1 MNIKDLLNIFTN
13 LLDKK
18 DKRKIIFLLS
28 FSIFV
33 SLVET
38 LSLSIVMP
46 FISVATNF
54 DLIYKHNFYNKI
66 YTYLGLQS
74 PLQFISFLGA
84 FLVIFFL
91 FRSFIYFIFSYILSN
106 FAQGKYHSFA
116 CYVFNNYLNF
126 NYSNFVSENSSSVY
140 KAIFS
145 DASSL
150 TQIITCF
157 LQISTEFL
165 TGIFIYSVL
174 LFVDWKMTLVL
185 TFFLGIQAFFLMKFI
200 SKRVAR
206 EGKKSG
212 AVWQILSRTLN
223 ETIGNFK
230 LIKLFSNEGHILKR
244 FEGASYS
251 LAKTG
256 VINKILQDLPR
267 VILESLGF
275 FTMVGMILFI
285 LWTYKD
291 SSAVLPIISI
301 YALAFYRLLPSV
313 SRIFTYYNQMLFA
326 FNSLGS
332 YYLDLPLKVEYLG
345 NQKIN
350 FNQKIEFK
358 NVFFGHEDN
367 KILLNNVN
375 FVIKKN
381 QRIAFI
387 GESGIGKSTVLDL
400 IMGFYPLRSGKIL
413 IDNVSL
419 DFDNLKNWRLKIGY
433 IPQQVYLL
441 DGTVAEN
448 VVFGREYDE
457 NLLIDSLVKA
467 NIYDFLL
474 TKDGVN
480 TFVGEGGIM
489 LSGGQKQRI
498 AIARALYSDPE
509 ILILDEA
516 TSALDVETESK
527 IMEEIYNISNKKT
540 LIVVAHRLSTISKC
554 GKIYKIEKGS
564 VFEIDFSASVCHSS
578 LRGEPVFENSIH

>member
-1 MNIKDLLNIFTN
+1 MNIRDLLNIFTN

-54 DLIYKHNFYNKI
+54 DLIYKNDFYHKI
-66 YTYLGLQS
+66 YSFLGLQS

-84 FLVIFFL
+84 FLVVFFL
-91 FRSFIYFIFSYILSN
+91 FRSLIYFIFSYILSN

-157 LQISTEFL
+157 LQISTEIL
-165 TGIFIYSVL
+165 TGIFIYSAL
-174 LFVDWKMTLVL
+174 LFVDWKMTLAL
-185 TFFLGIQAFFLMKFI
+185 TFFLGIQAFGLMKFI
-200 SKRVAR
+200 TKRVAK

-212 AVWQILSRTLN
+212 AVWQILSRTLS
-223 ETIGNFK
+223 ETVGNFK

-244 FEGASYS
+244 FESASYS
-251 LAKTG
+251 LAKSG

-285 LWTYKD
+285 LWTYRD

-301 YALAFYRLLPSV
+301 YALAFYRLLPSL
-313 SRIFTYYNQMLFA
+313 SRIFTYYNQMLYA

-332 YYLDLPLKVEYLG
+332 YYLELPLKVESLG

-350 FNQKIEFK
+350 FGEKIEFK
-358 NVFFGHEDN
+358 NIFFGHEKN
-367 KILLNNVN
+367 KILLKNID
-375 FVIKKN
+375 FIIEKN
-381 QRIAFI
+381 QKVAFI
-387 GESGIGKSTVLDL
+387 GESGAGKSTILDI
-400 IMGFYPLRSGKIL
+400 IMGFYPVKNGEIL
-413 IDNVSL
+413 IDNKIL
-419 DFDNLKNWRLKIGY
+419 DKSNLIDWRMKIGY

-448 VVFGREYDE
+448 VVFGRTYNEE
-457 NLLIDSLVKA
+457 LLIDSLVKA

-474 TKDGVN
+474 TKNGVD
-480 TFVGEGGIM
+480 TIVGEGGIM

-498 AIARALYSDPE
+498 AIARALYSNPQ

-516 TSALDVETESK
+516 TSALDTDIESK
-527 IMEEIYNISNKKT
+527 IMDEIYSISNQKT
-540 LIVVAHRLSTISKC
+540 LIVVAHRLSTIARC
-554 GKIYKIEKGS
+554 EKIFKIEKGNI
-564 VFEIDFSASVCHSS
+564 FEVDFSTKSTNVI
-578 LRGEPVFENSIH
+578 LKVQ